1 MPTLNKPAKPGYKYA
16 HPGETSGESYA
27 PHPKERVL
35 ESQASDIERVRK
47 GLDPNKESPAQ
58 TAARRNAPQ
67 GNLSSKDA
75 AGRAIL
81 RSLGRAGYAG
91 AALQGGYEAGRALDE
106 ATGAGKKIVEKSGL
120 GAAAERLANKRD
132 KVELSEESKAR
143 IARGDLEEKRKE
155 TSKPSKPATT
165 AREEES
171 TEPISG
177 KYRPGRNEEIDDE
190 TRESA
195 GGYKRGGKVSISK
208 ASKRADG
215 IAQRGKTRGRYL

>member
-1 MPTLNKPAKPGYKYA
+1 M
-16 HPGETSGESYA
+16 
-27 PHPKERVL
+27 
-35 ESQASDIERVRK
+35 ESQASDVERIKK
-47 GLDPNKESPAQ
+47 GLNP
-58 TAARRNAPQ
+58 TAEREYNRRLQQEA
-67 GNLSSKDA
+67 G
-75 AGRAIL
+75 GRAIT
-81 RSLGRAGYAG
+81 RSVGRAGYAG

-106 ATGAGKKIVEKSGL
+106 ATGVGKKIVEKSGL
-120 GAAAERLANKRD
+120 GAAAERFANKRD

-155 TSKPSKPATT
+155 PSTPSKPSKPATT

>member
-1 MPTLNKPAKPGYKYA
+1 MPKLNKPAKPGYKYA
-16 HPGETSGESYA
+16 NPEETSAKSYT
-27 PHPKERVL
+27 PHLQERVM
-35 ESQASDIERVRK
+35 ESQASDVERIKK
-47 GLDPNKESPAQ
+47 GLNP
-58 TAARRNAPQ
+58 TAEREYNRRLQQEA
-67 GNLSSKDA
+67 G
-75 AGRAIL
+75 GRAIT
-81 RSLGRAGYAG
+81 RSVGRAGYAG

-106 ATGAGKKIVEKSGL
+106 ATGVGKKIVEKSGL

-155 TSKPSKPATT
+155 PSKPSKPATT